1 MGETT
6 VNKINLRDQ
15 TGTRRLLF
23 IWVLLKTEF
32 GNVYHLFVVLHP
44 CRQRGL
50 VNFLM
55 ISLRAAVLQ
64 ISNLSA
70 RDAVYV
76 T

>member
-1 MGETT
+1 MGDTT
-6 VNKINLRDQ
+6 ENKVDLWDQ
-15 TGTRRLLF
+15 TSTSRLLF

-32 GNVYHLFVVLHP
+32 GNMYHLFVVLH
-44 CRQRGL
+44 RYRHRGL